1 MRGLIVAGVVLLL
14 LGAPSTSEMLGF
26 VQSQPLPFVGQNTAT
41 AFAVDVDMAELEA
54 GPAEAAGPDLQVAV
68 ISPSQAPHSGSE
80 ELDPASELAPPE
92 LDIRIVTARALNVR
106 TEPSGDAAV
115 LGKLMRD
122 AEVTVQRESGDWVQV
137 LSDDGIGGWVSAKY
151 LAAA

>member
-1 MRGLIVAGVVLLL
+1 M
-14 LGAPSTSEMLGF
+14 
-26 VQSQPLPFVGQNTAT
+26 
-41 AFAVDVDMAELEA
+41 
-54 GPAEAAGPDLQVAV
+54 
-68 ISPSQAPHSGSE
+68 
-80 ELDPASELAPPE
+80 
-92 LDIRIVTARALNVR
+92 TARPLNVR